1 MNTHAMTMEDFR
13 QEFLSDHPDFDDHE
27 QVVFRR
33 LSEFGV
39 DIIIAIHSTVL
50 GPALGGARLWKHPT
64 KAAALTDVLRLS
76 SGMTCKNAL
85 AGLEFG
91 GGKAVIIA
99 DPERDK
105 SPALLR
111 AFARTVNDLEGRYI
125 SGEDVGLTPSDMDI
139 LAEVTP
145 YVRGGTKGPAGDP
158 SPYTALGV
166 FEGMKEARRF
176 KVDDDRVSGLTVS
189 IQGLGNVGWRLAEM
203 LHEAGAKL
211 IVSDIRS
218 DRVKKAE
225 TTFGAAAVDPAKSHR
240 VEADIFAPCA
250 LGAVINDESVDEIAA
265 PIVAGSANN
274 QLAASYHGQLLAER
288 NILFAPD
295 YVLNAGGVICLA
307 CQDETGPE
315 IENRVRSIALTLR
328 NIFETAAE
336 ENLPTSMVADE
347 MARSRL
353 KARAA

>member
-1 MNTHAMTMEDFR
+1 MTMEDFR
-13 QEFLSDHPDFDDHE
+13 QEFLADHPDFDNHE

-33 LSEFGV
+33 LPEFGV
-39 DIIIAIHSTVL
+39 DVIIAIHNTVL
-50 GPALGGARLWKHPT
+50 GPALGGARLWKYPT

-91 GGKAVIIA
+91 GGKAVVIA
-99 DPERDK
+99 DPQRDK

-125 SGEDVGLTPSDMDI
+125 SGEDVGLTPPDMDI

-158 SPYTALGV
+158 SPFTALGV

-176 KVDDDRVSGLTVS
+176 KFDDERIAGLTVS
-189 IQGLGNVGWRLAEM
+189 IQGLGNVGWRVAEM

-211 IVSDIRS
+211 VVSDIRG
-218 DRVKKAE
+218 DRVKEAE
-225 TTFGAAAVDPAKSHR
+225 TAFGATAVDPEKSHR
-240 VEADIFAPCA
+240 VEADIYAPCA
-250 LGAVINDESVDEIAA
+250 LGAIINDETVDEIAA

-288 NILFAPD
+288 DILFAPD

-307 CQDETGPE
+307 RQDETGPE
-315 IENRVRSIALTLR
+315 IESRVRSIARTLR
-328 NIFETAAE
+328 KIFETAAR
-336 ENLPTSMVADE
+336 ENLPTSMVAGQ

-353 KARAA
+353 KHRAG